1 MAEKN
6 RLKKE
11 SLKGTMYVVLS
22 AICFSLGGILIKLIP
37 WSSMSIQGIRS
48 VFSFLVIGGYMLV
61 THHKFVLNKS
71 VLFGG
76 VCNAAMATAFVG
88 ATKMTTAAN
97 AIVLQFTA
105 PVFVILLTWILFKK
119 KPGKDAVAAC
129 MVVFTGIIFF
139 FFESLSSGGM
149 VGNLLA
155 VFSGLTYALVMMLK
169 EFEGAD
175 FESSMMISNVLGAAI
190 GAPYLFMETEFSGSI
205 WLCVI
210 LLGIFQYGFSYIFMS
225 KGLDYVSPV
234 TTSLICSIEPI
245 LNPILVAVFYGE
257 KIGQMAV
264 IGAVLVVG
272 AATVYNIKQ
281 SLS

>member
-1 MAEKN
+1 M
-6 RLKKE
+6 
-11 SLKGTMYVVLS
+11 KGTVYIVLS

-48 VFSFLVIGGYMLV
+48 VFSFFIIGGYMVL
-61 THHKFVLNKS
+61 THHKFVFNKS

-76 VCNAAMATAFVG
+76 ICNAAMATAFVG

-105 PVFVILLTWILFKK
+105 PIFVILLTWMLFKK
-119 KPGKDAVAAC
+119 KPGKDAIVACA
-129 MVVFTGIIFF
+129 VVFIGIIFF
-139 FFESLSSGGM
+139 FFESLSGGAM

-175 FESSMMISNVLGAAI
+175 FESSMMLSNVFCAVI
-190 GAPYLFMETEFSGSI
+190 GVPYLFLETEQSASI
-205 WLCVI
+205 WFFAL
-210 LLGIFQYGFSYIFMS
+210 LLGVFQYGFAYIFMS

-245 LNPILVAVFYGE
+245 LNPVLVAAFYGE
-257 KIGQMAV
+257 SIGKMAV
-264 IGAVLVVG
+264 VGAVLVVG
-272 AATVYNIKQ
+272 AATIYNLKQ
-281 SLS
+281 AKEEE